1 MATDKRRGKS
11 PGVDFMSLE
20 SRPVTADLS
29 QLSIS
34 PRGEGREDI
43 TMVGDHVED
52 SLQAKAQMPPV
63 SGSPANWGLTP
74 SDLLFS
80 SPWKAKD
87 REAGSPSAIGS
98 ALQKAGPRKLAM
110 RG

>member
-1 MATDKRRGKS
+1 MS
-11 PGVDFMSLE
+11 PGVDFISLE
-20 SRPVTADLS
+20 SRPITADS
-29 QLSIS
+29 RELSIS
-34 PRGEGREDI
+34 PRGEGREGFSVLKD
-43 TMVGDHVED
+43 TAEGFLKAE
-52 SLQAKAQMPPV
+52 AQMPPV
-63 SGSPANWGLTP
+63 SGSPSNWGLTP

-98 ALQKAGPRKLAM
+98 ALQKAGPRKLSM